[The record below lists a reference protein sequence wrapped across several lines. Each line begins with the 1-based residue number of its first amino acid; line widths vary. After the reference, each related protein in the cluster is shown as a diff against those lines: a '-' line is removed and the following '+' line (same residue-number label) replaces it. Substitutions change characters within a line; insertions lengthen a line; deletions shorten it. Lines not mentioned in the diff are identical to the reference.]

1 MVGSPS
7 HPGDDSGI
15 DVVEPIWLDQLR
27 VGLCATVAGV
37 QAAPEDAQR
46 LKAMGVCAGRE
57 VVLTKSGDPLILRVL
72 GTRIGIS
79 GRLAAT
85 VQVVPCV
92 ESRCTS
98 GANRDAG
105 DQR

>member
-1 MVGSPS
+1 MVGSRNQPVN
-7 HPGDDSGI
+7 GSGI
-15 DVVEPIWLDQLR
+15 EVVESIWLDQLVMGR
-27 VGLCATVAGV
+27 CATVSGV

-57 VVLTKSGDPLILRVL
+57 VMLIKSGDPLILRVL

-85 VQVVPCV
+85 VQVVPCL
-92 ESRCTS
+92 EPRCTPD
-98 GANRDAG
+98 ANRDEC
-105 DQR
+105 DPR